1 MQVII
6 FTNESGGVSVCYPT
20 GEISIDELKIKNTP
34 NNSIIVEASSLLNL
48 DNDFFNAWELS
59 GSTVLVNIDK
69 AKDIAHD
76 IRRAKRSEE
85 FAPLDVQATIPSQAS
100 AAESA
105 RQAIRDKYAAMQ
117 TQINSA
123 STPEE
128 IKTALGV

>member
-1 MQVII
+1 MITI
-6 FTNESGGVSVCYPT
+6 N
-20 GEISIDELKIKNTP
+20 
-34 NNSIIVEASSLLNL
+34 
-48 DNDFFNAWELS
+48 
-59 GSTVLVNIDK
+59 VNK

-76 IRRAKRSEE
+76 IRRAKRAEE
-85 FAPLDVQATIPSQAS
+85 FAPLDIKATIPSEAS

-105 RQAIRDKYAAMQ
+105 RQVVRDKYAAMQ

>member
-1 MQVII
+1 MITI
-6 FTNESGGVSVCYPT
+6 N
-20 GEISIDELKIKNTP
+20 
-34 NNSIIVEASSLLNL
+34 
-48 DNDFFNAWELS
+48 
-59 GSTVLVNIDK
+59 VNK

-85 FAPLDVQATIPSQAS
+85 FAPLDIKATIPSESA

-105 RQAIRDKYAAMQ
+105 RQVVRNKYAAMQ

>member
-1 MQVII
+1 MITI
-6 FTNESGGVSVCYPT
+6 N
-20 GEISIDELKIKNTP
+20 
-34 NNSIIVEASSLLNL
+34 
-48 DNDFFNAWELS
+48 
-59 GSTVLVNIDK
+59 VNK

-76 IRRAKRSEE
+76 IRRSKRAEE
-85 FAPLDVQATIPSQAS
+85 FAPLDIQATIPSQAS

-105 RQAIRDKYAAMQ
+105 RQVVRDKYATMQ

>member
-1 MQVII
+1 MINI
-6 FTNESGGVSVCYPT
+6 N
-20 GEISIDELKIKNTP
+20 
-34 NNSIIVEASSLLNL
+34 
-48 DNDFFNAWELS
+48 
-59 GSTVLVNIDK
+59 VNK

-76 IRRAKRSEE
+76 IRRSKRAEE
-85 FAPLDVQATIPSQAS
+85 FAPLDIQATIPSQAS

-105 RQAIRDKYAAMQ
+105 RQLVRDKYAAMQ

>member
-1 MQVII
+1 MITI
-6 FTNESGGVSVCYPT
+6 
-20 GEISIDELKIKNTP
+20 
-34 NNSIIVEASSLLNL
+34 
-48 DNDFFNAWELS
+48 
-59 GSTVLVNIDK
+59 NINK

>member
-1 MQVII
+1 MINI
-6 FTNESGGVSVCYPT
+6 N
-20 GEISIDELKIKNTP
+20 
-34 NNSIIVEASSLLNL
+34 
-48 DNDFFNAWELS
+48 
-59 GSTVLVNIDK
+59 VNK

-105 RQAIRDKYAAMQ
+105 RQVVRDKYAAMQ

>member
-1 MQVII
+1 MINI
-6 FTNESGGVSVCYPT
+6 N
-20 GEISIDELKIKNTP
+20 
-34 NNSIIVEASSLLNL
+34 
-48 DNDFFNAWELS
+48 
-59 GSTVLVNIDK
+59 VNK

-105 RQAIRDKYAAMQ
+105 RQVIRDKYAAMQ

-128 IKTALGV
+128 IKTALGA